1 MTKDVSLAAPPYSAL
16 THQPEPQ
23 SGDPAMTLQ
32 ELDNHNDK
40 SERRGLCPKDKI
52 WALVVELRTV
62 AYEEG
67 YRDGWLDG
75 STEFLDDY

>member
-1 MTKDVSLAAPPYSAL
+1 MTKDVSLASPPYSAL
-16 THQPEPQ
+16 THEP
-23 SGDPAMTLQ
+23 MTLQ

-40 SERRGLCPKDKI
+40 DKI
-52 WALVVELRTV
+52 WALVVELRAV

-75 STEFLDDY
+75 STEFQDAY